1 MNELIA
7 QLYSKYAPEKYN
19 QETLDYIQNTY
30 TNPEDFV
37 QSFYDKYAPGT
48 LDEEK
53 MNHIRNTYLTP
64 SVSPEAENYVINQN
78 NAPQIQTQPKTIEQ
92 ALSPIPVDNQQSTDT
107 PMETNIQ
114 SDVTSRIE
122 PHVMIEDVMTDEN
135 LKLMKESNIAFKN
148 YVKDALKQTSGPDV
162 INYIDGYFSGLG
174 GEGDAVKD
182 LAEDMFNAGESNS
195 LLTLPSLY
203 RREDIITNTLAE
215 AKKEAIK
222 EEYAYL
228 NEIVEENKDN
238 PNYVELEKKKDL
250 MWIKSRITHPD
261 SQRFAIANSNLRRL
275 KEQYDNAIGNGDVEE
290 AARVKKLMDLAIV
303 EVEEAQKNYVKFED
317 PNFKAL
323 FDLNTFERVD
333 SDFVTDEEM
342 VEDITSLYN
351 EKREELQEYKKSD
364 YENFENNFDVFQL
377 RYQDNESRLNS
388 TYNITASTMSAYG
401 QALQSLGY
409 ESENGVY
416 NNVKYKHIM
425 TVGGLQNKTNGYL
438 ANPEKPGEV
447 GSRDLIIQDKSTLFG
462 ENLNNDK
469 EIAKGLEAENMAWTD
484 MYLLNRDPSSIKRTG
499 VFLETLA
506 EESLRVVGKYVLGV
520 DGVDFAKDV
529 SNGLVITNND
539 RLENIQTAM
548 DRTLRDIKDKEGN
561 VIGEEQFQFTKNQLK
576 NFELTKAQMTA
587 QTIGGIIPML
597 AEFGLINRFTGGML
611 NTTGLSRTLMLWNSG
626 KYYRNGKLLNNKYFK
641 GGIPKQGI
649 EKGALDNYLAG
660 RFAKGISKV
669 GGGNLDKAKHLLV
682 MAALEE
688 GKMRFVGM
696 DEGVGAGFAI
706 AGTGFNKLSQRF
718 GLKFSGN
725 LGLVL
730 NAPLKLGK
738 DGLALAVSA
747 EVADPLSAAYK
758 DFIGDKSFQRF
769 MEEHYSD
776 FDKWSFNFLQNF
788 IAGKAFGVARLRK
801 ADFYNTIGNNGRMI
815 NNLIEKNTEIF
826 ERNKGKVIKGKDG
839 RLIDRNNELISEL
852 NRDRQAAYNTVK
864 YFDVKLR
871 IKDLNSRFEDIN
883 KKRVE
888 QGRAPI
894 TVQIQTNSKGM
905 DGRVAS
911 FSYKMEGGKP
921 NYNKPFIRI
930 NARKLNPGTV
940 PHEVF
945 HLLAQESFKSDPAVF
960 GKLRDII
967 QKTVDKT
974 IPLKELIKDQ
984 YGDQAKE
991 SRPVEYFANLVEILQ
1006 KPEFRDAM
1014 MKKNTFGLIAQDI
1027 YRFFENKTVGTKL
1040 ERLLPEIKD
1049 ANDVISL
1056 LKRLGDATLRGD
1068 ATAQIKRLGD
1078 IKIEGREVSRIQE
1091 ELQKQGY
1098 KTPELFDFGS
1108 RELNMPKRYAEAA
1121 EQLARDYKMYDFE
1134 NLSEGDKR
1142 RTAELL
1148 ALNWENVIRNKVQNM
1163 LPNSPRIEV
1172 ENIASRFVSGAT
1184 WTGQPRTLADLIKSY
1199 KPDVGYGIEKW
1210 VGKYYGE
1217 RLKEFTKDQAFKQS
1231 IDVVPESGRPMAETL
1246 AETTGQRTIDVSL
1259 KPKVTQKTKE
1269 TKITKDIQISE
1280 DGVIQTKEPIKTL
1293 TKNTEWVK
1301 DIDITKENSY
1311 KKIGSRVNKEV
1322 GEIFGV
1328 KTEKGNLK
1336 ASEVKTAL
1344 EKINELASE
1353 IERIMPEGYIPL
1365 KGIKDLFGRTYKPS
1379 ENIKGQG
1386 MGIRKSFPELYELG
1400 GIKGD
1405 VISAGTGRVKT
1416 GPGLDPYRKIAD
1428 TKGKVIKEMLEIGKH
1443 DKITTPIARRLS
1455 PKVKAIINWIG
1466 KAMTNQAIRA
1476 NKELLTIPEV
1486 KDKIQFH
1493 LENIVSDMA
1502 AGKPNTLAS
1511 YDITRQWIKST
1522 YGNRSKIKTISNLIR
1537 LVEQDNSLSNSDK
1550 KAILSEITFNPKGRI
1565 ESKEFQE
1572 IRKQIKELEDLD
1584 VVKLSDKKSWIK
1596 EIDRLNKKYGWN
1608 IKKNKT
1614 SEIDGDVAVQRK
1626 LDFDKRILNSL
1637 PKFETLPS
1645 FVQERLLDQL
1655 GIGYIK
1661 YKTTASGE
1669 FKYITRKGKK
1679 AVDIVTEAYGKEVL
1693 KGNGKEYKGE
1703 FDAAHW
1709 QRKISQKELTNRGI
1723 ELNIKSVKEGKSAE
1737 IKDVVAD
1744 LLELYEANKITQNQ
1758 YFNHVKKILKH
1769 KDYSYGQTMKANQKL
1784 AEAIFKP
1791 LYKEY
1796 KKAKDKGMEVSDII
1810 NHLAPLTNVAT
1821 SVSKGFYTITSVPLK
1836 SGKPFVNKKGK
1847 TIRTHNE
1854 HEIQLFNFN
1863 KFLID
1868 IITTSKTQ
1876 TQFNARLKELIKKGE
1891 QAIITKELQ
1900 IFNDSKEQGGQTG
1913 IGPKYSGKL
1922 SGNAKLIVFNQ
1933 RGAGDNQ
1940 LSLLGKKPMTV
1951 NEYILDKLSRN
1962 EIKKI
1967 LKSLDKNEISVE
1979 TVNLSKQ
1986 VEYPSNKLSNLK
1998 LAKKQGVYVGS
2009 KDITNSELMRRLETR
2024 AQAIANARD
2033 INAPKKGASFLD
2045 FDDTIA
2051 TSKSKIVVT
2060 TRDGKVKKITPS
2072 EFAKQSERLEKAGA
2086 KFDFSEFNKV
2096 IGGKKG
2102 PLFEKLVKINEKYGM
2117 ENTFILTARP
2127 AESAPAIKRFLKG
2140 LGVDIKLKNIIG
2152 LEDGRPGA
2160 KANII
2165 VEKAA
2170 QGYND
2175 FYFVDDATQN
2185 VKAVKKVVDLLGVNG
2200 KIRKAIEMSSKDLSK
2215 DFNKILEETT
2225 GVEKFKVFS
2234 SGAAKARGANKG
2246 KWSWWLPPSAQ
2257 GFLDLMYPTFGK
2269 GKKGNKHMQWFD
2281 EKLGK
2286 PYAKGFY
2293 ELNKAKQRVHDDYQ
2307 ELKKQYPEIR
2317 KNINK
2322 DSGYRGFTND
2332 AAIRVYLWNKAG
2344 MKIPDLSKTD
2354 VTGLVKLVKS
2364 NPELQSFAE
2373 KISQITKLEKGYV
2386 EPGESWLAKS
2396 IQHDLMDVSNSIGRK
2411 QFFKE
2416 WIDNKNQI
2424 FTPEN
2429 LNKLEALYGSR
2440 HREALEDMLY
2450 RMETGQNKLRNT
2462 STAENNFT
2470 KWIGNATG
2478 TIMFLNRRSAL
2489 TQTISMLNFMNWREN
2504 NPIAIGKAF
2513 ANQPQFWK
2521 DFSMIWNSP
2530 MLKQR
2535 RKGLSMDVNYEEIV
2549 NTVAGKKDKVSAA
2562 VAYMLNKGFV
2572 LTKLADNF
2580 AIAFGGSSF
2589 YRNRLNRYLKQGLN
2603 EKQAK
2608 EKAFVDFQEA
2618 SEPTQ
2623 QSARPDLIS
2632 QQQASPLGRFVLAFQ
2647 NVSLQNNRNMKRAV
2661 LDLKNKRGDMKTNI
2675 SKIAYYGAIQNI
2687 IFLGMQQALFA
2698 AYWDDDAT
2706 EDDITKKH
2714 LKIGNGMLDIF
2725 LRGSGYIG
2733 VGLSTI
2739 KNTILKYAEE
2749 REKGWKA
2756 DETKVLIEALNISPP
2771 VGSKVRKLYSAM
2783 LEAKFN
2789 DGSIIKPS
2797 LLAAE
2802 AATNVPFNE
2811 FYQMVEDV
2819 ESLTSEQLEAWQKI
2833 AVLLGY
2839 PEWQVDIAMKDIKTK
2854 KKKKKSKKPLVFR
2867 KVN

>member
-1 MNELIA
+1 
-7 QLYSKYAPEKYN
+7 
-19 QETLDYIQNTY
+19 
-30 TNPEDFV
+30 
-37 QSFYDKYAPGT
+37 
-48 LDEEK
+48 
-53 MNHIRNTYLTP
+53 
-64 SVSPEAENYVINQN
+64 
-78 NAPQIQTQPKTIEQ
+78 
-92 ALSPIPVDNQQSTDT
+92 
-107 PMETNIQ
+107 
-114 SDVTSRIE
+114 
-122 PHVMIEDVMTDEN
+122 
-135 LKLMKESNIAFKN
+135 
-148 YVKDALKQTSGPDV
+148 
-162 INYIDGYFSGLG
+162 
-174 GEGDAVKD
+174 
-182 LAEDMFNAGESNS
+182 
-195 LLTLPSLY
+195 
-203 RREDIITNTLAE
+203 
-215 AKKEAIK
+215 
-222 EEYAYL
+222 
-228 NEIVEENKDN
+228 
-238 PNYVELEKKKDL
+238 
-250 MWIKSRITHPD
+250 
-261 SQRFAIANSNLRRL
+261 
-275 KEQYDNAIGNGDVEE
+275 
-290 AARVKKLMDLAIV
+290 
-303 EVEEAQKNYVKFED
+303 
-317 PNFKAL
+317 
-323 FDLNTFERVD
+323 
-333 SDFVTDEEM
+333 
-342 VEDITSLYN
+342 
-351 EKREELQEYKKSD
+351 
-364 YENFENNFDVFQL
+364 
-377 RYQDNESRLNS
+377 
-388 TYNITASTMSAYG
+388 
-401 QALQSLGY
+401 
-409 ESENGVY
+409 
-416 NNVKYKHIM
+416 
-425 TVGGLQNKTNGYL
+425 
-438 ANPEKPGEV
+438 
-447 GSRDLIIQDKSTLFG
+447 
-462 ENLNNDK
+462 
-469 EIAKGLEAENMAWTD
+469 
-484 MYLLNRDPSSIKRTG
+484 
-499 VFLETLA
+499 
-506 EESLRVVGKYVLGV
+506 
-520 DGVDFAKDV
+520 
-529 SNGLVITNND
+529 
-539 RLENIQTAM
+539 
-548 DRTLRDIKDKEGN
+548 
-561 VIGEEQFQFTKNQLK
+561 
-576 NFELTKAQMTA
+576 
-587 QTIGGIIPML
+587 
-597 AEFGLINRFTGGML
+597 
-611 NTTGLSRTLMLWNSG
+611 
-626 KYYRNGKLLNNKYFK
+626 
-641 GGIPKQGI
+641 
-649 EKGALDNYLAG
+649 
-660 RFAKGISKV
+660 
-669 GGGNLDKAKHLLV
+669 
-682 MAALEE
+682 
-688 GKMRFVGM
+688 
-696 DEGVGAGFAI
+696 
-706 AGTGFNKLSQRF
+706 
-718 GLKFSGN
+718 
-725 LGLVL
+725 
-730 NAPLKLGK
+730 
-738 DGLALAVSA
+738 
-747 EVADPLSAAYK
+747 
-758 DFIGDKSFQRF
+758 
-769 MEEHYSD
+769 
-776 FDKWSFNFLQNF
+776 
-788 IAGKAFGVARLRK
+788 
-801 ADFYNTIGNNGRMI
+801 
-815 NNLIEKNTEIF
+815 
-826 ERNKGKVIKGKDG
+826 
-839 RLIDRNNELISEL
+839 
-852 NRDRQAAYNTVK
+852 
-864 YFDVKLR
+864 
-871 IKDLNSRFEDIN
+871 
-883 KKRVE
+883 
-888 QGRAPI
+888 
-894 TVQIQTNSKGM
+894 
-905 DGRVAS
+905 
-911 FSYKMEGGKP
+911 
-921 NYNKPFIRI
+921 
-930 NARKLNPGTV
+930 
-940 PHEVF
+940 
-945 HLLAQESFKSDPAVF
+945 
-960 GKLRDII
+960 LRDII